1 MDSFD
6 GAAGG
11 EAELYDPPPLRAEPT
26 RPALFVGDVLR
37 RDAIAPPA
45 NLLEDPR
52 RTLGS
57 DPIPADRYFSQA
69 FADLEAQKLWPKVW
83 QFACWGQD
91 IPNAGDIHV
100 YRILDRSVLIVRQ
113 RDGGVKAFVNAC
125 LHRGR
130 ELCETHSHQAEL
142 KCPYHFF
149 TWGLE
154 GNLKWTPSKWDFPQV
169 EEEKFRLPEVRVA
182 EWNGFLFV
190 NFDKDAPDLE
200 TFMGARWNDHWQS
213 WDFTKRYKAAH
224 VQKKVRCN
232 WKAGQDAFIEGFH
245 AFASHSQGAAL
256 NADDCGQ
263 LDIFDDAPNM
273 SRMQIVLG
281 YPSPRLDPP
290 PAPEETFA
298 MFLYGFMPELAGT
311 PEGEIKPGED
321 SRDAGARIVRQAYA
335 KRWGVDMS
343 GVSTAE
349 TLDAISYF
357 MFPNFMPWGGFAYP
371 LVYRFRPGET
381 PDSCIWD
388 VMLFHPF
395 EGDRPPSCETAYLD
409 YDDSLMEQT
418 QLGGLALVLHQ
429 DDVQLP
435 AVQRGMKNLADGNLV
450 LTEYQELRIRHFHKL
465 LERQLGLKQSAL

>member
-1 MDSFD
+1 MDFIE
-6 GAAGG
+6 GARETDTA
-11 EAELYDPPPLRAEPT
+11 LYDPPPLRGEET
-26 RPALFVGDVLR
+26 RPPLYVSDVLR
-37 RDAIAPPA
+37 RDRMAPPA
-45 NLLEDPR
+45 SLLEDSR
-52 RTLGS
+52 LTLGT
-57 DPIPADRYFSQA
+57 DPIPAERYYSPA
-69 FADLEAQKLWPKVW
+69 FAQLEARELWPKVW

-91 IPNAGDIHV
+91 IPHAGDIHV

-130 ELCETHSHQAEL
+130 ELCEEHGHRAEL

-169 EEEKFRLPEVRVA
+169 EEGAFRLPEVRVA

-190 NFDKDAPDLE
+190 NFDKDAPDLA
-200 TFMGARWNDHWQS
+200 THMGARWHEHWAS
-213 WDFTKRYKAAH
+213 WDFSKRYKAAH

-232 WKAGQDAFIEGFH
+232 WKTGQDAFIEGFH

-256 NADDCGQ
+256 NPDDCGQ
-263 LDIFDDAPNM
+263 VDIFDDAPNM

-311 PEGEIKPGED
+311 PEGEIQPGED
-321 SRDAGARIVRQAYA
+321 SRDAGARIVRQAYS

-371 LVYRFRPGET
+371 LVYRFLPGDS

-395 EGDRPPSCETAYLD
+395 EGERPPSCETVTLD

-435 AVQRGMKNLADGNLV
+435 AVQRGMKNLTDGKLV

-465 LERQLGLKQSAL
+465 LERQLGL